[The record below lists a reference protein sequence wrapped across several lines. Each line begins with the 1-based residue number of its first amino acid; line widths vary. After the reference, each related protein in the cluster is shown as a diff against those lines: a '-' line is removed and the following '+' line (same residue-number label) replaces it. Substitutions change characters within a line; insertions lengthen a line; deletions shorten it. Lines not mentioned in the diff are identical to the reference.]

1 MVQCG
6 TRKVESGRRTPPHC
20 CAYRALLIPTYMYC
34 TVLYCISGQTGTRI
48 EFPNEP
54 NKSPRQKPSG
64 NEPEVRAALI
74 AGSIAGLQIARARTL
89 PHCLTDA
96 EGSSF
101 RSLHYSC
108 VCATRRGVAQHSLE
122 STSKY
127 MCTCMYVGWQNV
139 LSIGLTGNQCSVP
152 RSVRS
157 SAQISTR
164 SRSFSSKM
172 ERRESALSQSPIRK
186 IGAPPHADSAAQY
199 RLAGGWGVGNFGKT
213 RREQNRAN
221 RRKSRRAA
229 GSRGARICSYV
240 RCVRFGGEV
249 GVRRTERNG
258 TEERAITYCSVL

>member
-1 MVQCG
+1 MVQCS

-20 CAYRALLIPTYMYC
+20 CAYRALLIPTYMHC

-122 STSKY
+122 STRKY
-127 MCTCMYVGWQNV
+127 MCTCVYVGWQNV

-152 RSVRS
+152 RSSPQLS
-157 SAQISTR
+157 SDFYAIAQLLIQNGE
-164 SRSFSSKM
+164 
-172 ERRESALSQSPIRK
+172 ERERALAVTHSE
-186 IGAPPHADSAAQY
+186 D
-199 RLAGGWGVGNFGKT
+199 
-213 RREQNRAN
+213 
-221 RRKSRRAA
+221 RRAA
-229 GSRGARICSYV
+229 ARGQRCAVPPGGRVGSGELRKDETRTEQSEPEKESESRG
-240 RCVRFGGEV
+240 E
-249 GVRRTERNG
+249 
-258 TEERAITYCSVL
+258 

>member
-1 MVQCG
+1 MVQCS

-20 CAYRALLIPTYMYC
+20 CAYRALLIPTYMHC

-172 ERRESALSQSPIRK
+172 ERGERERSRSHPFGRSARRRTRTALRSTAWR
-186 IGAPPHADSAAQY
+186 
-199 RLAGGWGVGNFGKT
+199 AGGEWGT
-213 RREQNRAN
+213 SERRDEN
-221 RRKSRRAA
+221 
-229 GSRGARICSYV
+229 
-240 RCVRFGGEV
+240 
-249 GVRRTERNG
+249 RTERTG
-258 TEERAITYCSVL
+258 ERVGEPRGVGAHESARMSVACALEGK